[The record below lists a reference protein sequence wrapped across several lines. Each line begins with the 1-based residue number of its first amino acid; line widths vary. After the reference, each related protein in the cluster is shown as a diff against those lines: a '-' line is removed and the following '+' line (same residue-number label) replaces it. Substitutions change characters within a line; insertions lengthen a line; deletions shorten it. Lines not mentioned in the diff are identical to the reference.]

1 MPSLSD
7 PGNTAFEGP
16 ATYRIV
22 VQGELSE
29 LSRHRFADMT
39 IKNDPAATDGPRTIL
54 RGQVRDQ
61 AELRGVLDALYG
73 LHLAIINVKQC
84 RKLSRPASVSD
95 PKLSPE
101 SRMNFRCNGLPGTC
115 AGATAPLLGELQK
128 SQ

>member
-29 LSRHRFADMT
+29 VSRRRFAGMT
-39 IKNDPAATDGPRTIL
+39 IESDPAATDRPRTIL
-54 RGQVRDQ
+54 RGQVQDQ

-73 LHLAIINVKQC
+73 LHLAVINVEKC
-84 RKLSRPASVSD
+84 S
-95 PKLSPE
+95 
-101 SRMNFRCNGLPGTC
+101 
-115 AGATAPLLGELQK
+115 GE
-128 SQ
+128 

>member
-7 PGNTAFEGP
+7 SGNTAFEGP

-29 LSRHRFADMT
+29 VSRRRFADMT

-73 LHLAIINVKQC
+73 LHLAVINVEK
-84 RKLSRPASVSD
+84 
-95 PKLSPE
+95 
-101 SRMNFRCNGLPGTC
+101 CNS
-115 AGATAPLLGELQK
+115 E
-128 SQ
+128 

>member
-7 PGNTAFEGP
+7 PGNIAFEGS

-29 LSRHRFADMT
+29 ASRRRFAGMT
-39 IKNDPAATDGPRTIL
+39 IESDPAATDRPRTIL

-73 LHLAIINVKQC
+73 LHLAVINVEK
-84 RKLSRPASVSD
+84 
-95 PKLSPE
+95 
-101 SRMNFRCNGLPGTC
+101 CND
-115 AGATAPLLGELQK
+115 E
-128 SQ
+128 